1 MMLRC
6 EKYRRN
12 VDKSYGE
19 IGESYCREWNYLCA
33 GRG

>member
-1 MMLRC
+1 MLRC
-6 EKYRRN
+6 RKYRRKM
-12 VDKSYGE
+12 DESYGK